1 MLERADKQ
9 KRVVTIQQLMA
20 SDQGAA
26 ETVRDLW
33 RNFRNDARFA
43 FRFVDNS
50 AISDPQLS
58 TIELA
63 APHEYTGVR
72 EYLHELLDVEYRARR
87 LSEAAYRR
95 IRGSQEPG

>member
-1 MLERADKQ
+1 MLERAGKQ

-33 RNFRNDARFA
+33 RVFRDDSRFA
-43 FRFVDNS
+43 FHFVDNS
-50 AISDPQLS
+50 AIDNPQLS

-63 APHEYTGVR
+63 THTSTLE
-72 EYLHELLDVEYRARR
+72 
-87 LSEAAYRR
+87 
-95 IRGSQEPG
+95 